1 MGALHEEA
9 ERTLRLI
16 EIERVARR
24 LVEALEEEGTLTEGD
39 APVARLVGHLKALL
53 AKEDYG

>member
-24 LVEALEEEGTLTEGD
+24 LVEALEEEGTLTER
-39 APVARLVGHLKALL
+39 AC
-53 AKEDYG
+53 